1 MSPSKKPANDTKEV
15 VKLCAIEFLEPWEPA
30 VIAKPC
36 GEAAT
41 EDSAIVLLL
50 DVFANIASD
59 RISDVNSR
67 LLQEPVDRSGPDDQ
81 RRRITSTRAAR
92 LARHAAVAANKNVR
106 SSLDASSETTA
117 HTKPDSEKNSS
128 TKAPVALP
136 KQAAQPA
143 DTPKSKS
150 FSEVSKTVPGLPTFI
165 PSSCGVPGSSCGGV
179 ATDPG
184 PGRVLER
191 NIGAEQKGI
200 VSSSPPAIKR
210 EAESYPA
217 AEAPPFAAA
226 QAPDKVPSSCGFAG
240 GTCGASGASDGSGSG
255 GVAKR
260 KTGAEQEG
268 TTPPHPLHKTKSEP
282 KTKRPSPPAEDP
294 RQRDEHPPGW
304 TPSSCGFAG
313 SSCGGGTGPA
323 SMPPVHVKRE
333 AELQPI
339 ADALSS
345 SVQTPV
351 WMPSSCTMPGVTCG
365 LSKGS
370 GKGPET
376 GPPAPYNDWGLIHT
390 SRRPNASDS
399 EGNSTWSK

>member
-15 VKLCAIEFLEPWEPA
+15 VKLCAIECLEPWEPD
-30 VIAKPC
+30 VVAKPC
-36 GEAAT
+36 GEVAT

-50 DVFANIASD
+50 VAFADIASD

-106 SSLDASSETTA
+106 SSLGASSETAA
-117 HTKPDSEKNSS
+117 HKKPDSEKNSS

-150 FSEVSKTVPGLPTFI
+150 FSEVSKTVPDLPTFI

-179 ATDPG
+179 AANPG

-191 NIGAEQKGI
+191 KIGAEQEGL
-200 VSSSPPAIKR
+200 VPSSPPAIKR

-217 AEAPPFAAA
+217 AEARPFAAA

-255 GVAKR
+255 GVANR
-260 KTGAEQEG
+260 ETDAEQEG
-268 TTPPHPLHKTKSEP
+268 ITPPHALHKTKPE
-282 KTKRPSPPAEDP
+282 TKRPSPPAQDP

-333 AELQPI
+333 AESQPV
-339 ADALSS
+339 AEALSS
-345 SVQTPV
+345 SGQPPV
-351 WMPSSCTMPGVTCG
+351 YMPSSCTMPGVTCG

-376 GPPAPYNDWGLIHT
+376 GPPAPYNDWGLVHT